1 MIAFSEDGLNGMS
14 QTFHKLFRTRLARG
28 YWRDKERPV
37 LINNWEA
44 TYFDFNEDTIVE
56 IAKSAKKAGIEMF
69 VLDDGWFGTR
79 NDE

>member
-1 MIAFSEDGLNGMS
+1 MS